1 MFASVTKRADLV
13 VENGARALAAAA
25 SAADVLA
32 SRTGA
37 ALPAVAMTLRHRQ
50 RNSSIVAACNI
61 VAQTE
66 QVCSKVGVLGDRQP
80 HNRMLLRG
88 RQLRPSRHS
97 AAASATQNACSGC
110 AVTATHTISLFVG
123 CSSTSFLHSHAVPL
137 PHWPLRLSFPRVQGA
152 RAHVLR
158 VGGAFKD
165 INRFN
170 TLVQQAL
177 HRFINFGA

>member
-37 ALPAVAMTLRHRQ
+37 ALPAVAMTLRHTQ

-61 VAQTE
+61 MAQTE

-97 AAASATQNACSGC
+97 AAAAATQNACSGC
-110 AVTATHTISLFVG
+110 SHNCHSNAHNFFVCRVFQYYISAFIRSTPTAL
-123 CSSTSFLHSHAVPL
+123 AAAA
-137 PHWPLRLSFPRVQGA
+137 W
-152 RAHVLR
+152 
-158 VGGAFKD
+158 
-165 INRFN
+165 
-170 TLVQQAL
+170 
-177 HRFINFGA
+177 